1 MGKMSVS
8 VLRGCRAQQEGSSCN
23 CLLTEH
29 AALWGTPTSGSPQ
42 AHIRPKGGKI
52 HVKGVRGNVI
62 HLGLPSLRLDLDPLS
77 AYGFNYQFYVD
88 HSSTS
93 SAALTVSVPWPQVLQ
108 GIFRFLAVVILV
120 SGILRHCLQPVRP
133 FTLSIL
139 LLKCLSICSLLCSYC
154 HQTGPWHFSPGW
166 WLQTPGQA
174 PSVLPQHSALGL
186 RSNLPNMSL

>member
-120 SGILRHCLQPVRP
+120 SGIL
-133 FTLSIL
+133 
-139 LLKCLSICSLLCSYC
+139 
-154 HQTGPWHFSPGW
+154 
-166 WLQTPGQA
+166 
-174 PSVLPQHSALGL
+174 
-186 RSNLPNMSL
+186 